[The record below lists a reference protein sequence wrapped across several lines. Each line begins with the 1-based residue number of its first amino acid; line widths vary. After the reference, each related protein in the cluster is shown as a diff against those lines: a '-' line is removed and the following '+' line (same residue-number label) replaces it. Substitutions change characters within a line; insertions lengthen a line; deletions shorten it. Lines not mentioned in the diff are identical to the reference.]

1 MYSKFSENGIR
12 QLGVFGK
19 LNWPENEIIFK
30 YLSFSLWRIT
40 YRAARIFSRKG
51 TRFIGMFATV
61 VSPKFVFRVNQIE
74 LYSVINNEIY
84 KSIIC

>member
-1 MYSKFSENGIR
+1 MVFR
-12 QLGVFGK
+12 VFGK

-30 YLSFSLWRIT
+30 YLRVSLRRIT
-40 YRAARIFSRKG
+40 YRAVRIFPRKG
-51 TRFIGMFATV
+51 TRFIGMFAIV
-61 VSPKFVFRVNQIE
+61 VSPKSVFRVNQIE